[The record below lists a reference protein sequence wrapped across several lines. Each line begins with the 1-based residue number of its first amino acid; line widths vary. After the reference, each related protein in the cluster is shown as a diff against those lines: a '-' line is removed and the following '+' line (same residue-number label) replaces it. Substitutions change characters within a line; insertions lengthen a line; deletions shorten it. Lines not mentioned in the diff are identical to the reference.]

1 MKVLLRIIFVFTCFA
16 TAENAIAQQ
25 FNQKQVQLIDGKT
38 YYLHKIE
45 KGNTL
50 YSLSKMYS
58 VKIKDLI
65 GENPQLDEGLKI
77 GQVIRVPIK
86 KVDTKAAAN
95 NPPKA
100 EGKYLIHNVIAK
112 ETMYS

>member
-1 MKVLLRIIFVFTCFA
+1 M
-16 TAENAIAQQ
+16 
-25 FNQKQVQLIDGKT
+25 QLIEGKT

-65 GENPQLDEGLKI
+65 AENPQLEEGLKI
-77 GQVIRVPIK
+77 GQVIRIPVK
-86 KVDTKAAAN
+86 KVDSKAAAN
-95 NPPKA
+95 NPP
-100 EGKYLIHNVIAK
+100 
-112 ETMYS
+112 

>member
-1 MKVLLRIIFVFTCFA
+1 M
-16 TAENAIAQQ
+16 
-25 FNQKQVQLIDGKT
+25 QLIEGKT

-65 GENPQLDEGLKI
+65 SENPQLEEGLKVD
-77 GQVIRVPIK
+77 QVIRIPIK
-86 KVDTKAAAN
+86 KVDAKAASN
-95 NPPKA
+95 NPPVI
-100 EGKYLIHNVIAK
+100 EGKYLVHSVAPK
-112 ETMYS
+112 ENLCSLTRKYAI